1 MGGGIVPAP
10 VPAALPPPL
19 YFRRGEAY
27 SRRICRQKPNVTAH
41 IAAKNSVMIVI
52 ANNQFLGAA
61 CNGISFV

>member
-1 MGGGIVPAP
+1 MPAP
-10 VPAALPPPL
+10 VPAALPPPP

-52 ANNQFLGAA
+52 AKNRFFGAA
-61 CNGISFV
+61 CNGM